1 MNEYQQPTTPHVRR
15 RPRPTKRQFL
25 IRRIVVLAILLI
37 ALFGIFKIVSAAV
50 GFVSDTIASRNAP
63 DPTSNANPTPGQTSN
78 VTKACDDTDIDVS
91 VNIADGPKFTFDET
105 VTLSAT
111 ITNIG
116 LKSCLRDVG
125 ARANEVFVTNADGE
139 LVWSSNRCP
148 ANKKI
153 NLVEM
158 APMDVYQVVVSWGGF
173 KNPTTCGE
181 TSEHVPVGTYQMT
194 ARNGDAQAEPAT
206 ITFE

>member
-1 MNEYQQPTTPHVRR
+1 MYKLVT
-15 RPRPTKRQFL
+15 
-25 IRRIVVLAILLI
+25 
-37 ALFGIFKIVSAAV
+37 AAV
-50 GFVSDTIASRNAP
+50 GFVSDTISSRNAAE
-63 DPTSNANPTPGQTSN
+63 PTDTANPTQGQTSN
-78 VTKACDDTDIDVS
+78 TTKACDDTDIDVT
-91 VNIADGPKFTFDET
+91 VDVADGPTFTFDET

-181 TSEHVPVGTYQMT
+181 TADHVPAGTFQIT